1 MSKPGSKP
9 QVAKYKPIQRQ
20 QMAELRRMA
29 PEALTHKDG
38 PCLATR
44 LGLLIIG
51 CMSKTEFIQLGSLEL
66 SEPFVEEPSSTD
78 TMAA

>member
-1 MSKPGSKP
+1 
-9 QVAKYKPIQRQ
+9 
-20 QMAELRRMA
+20 MA